1 MRYLKLFILAALL
14 ALLFTAAAVTA
25 GAAETD
31 DELFRADSDVCCTLR
46 GDADNDGDVTAA
58 DARSILRAALRL
70 DSIDSTRYNAYELD
84 GNLGITAADARKAL
98 RISVGLEERPAHVEE
113 QTMILQEAT
122 CADMG
127 ISAKKCKYCSGLYN
141 FGAIPIQP
149 HTSLGWEVIRAA
161 TCTEKGLK
169 EQYCIYCG
177 VRIAREDIPCIP
189 HYYGPVHFVSET
201 PDCTKAQEI
210 YKECEMCG
218 KRITDIRTATP
229 HTYEWVVTVQP
240 TCTAQGKKAHI
251 CSVCGKFNG
260 ETAVVASLGGH
271 IPSGW
276 ITVVNATYTQ
286 EGLRRKVCTRCEAVL
301 EEEVI
306 PKRS

>member
-1 MRYLKLFILAALL
+1 MKYLKLLIIPALF
-14 ALLFTAAAVTA
+14 ALLFLAAAVTA
-25 GAAETD
+25 GAAETEE
-31 DELFRADSDVCCTLR
+31 ELFRADSDVYCTLR
-46 GDADNDGDVTAA
+46 GDPDNDGDVTAA

-70 DSIDSTRYNAYELD
+70 DSIDSARYNAYELD
-84 GNLGITAADARKAL
+84 GILGITAADARKAL
-98 RISVGLEERPAHVEE
+98 RISVGLEDRPAHVEE
-113 QTMILQEAT
+113 QTMILQQAT
-122 CADMG
+122 CTDMG
-127 ISAKKCKYCSGLYN
+127 ISAKKCEYCGGLYN

-149 HTSLGWEVIRAA
+149 HTSLGWEVVRSA

-177 VRIAREDIPCIP
+177 IRIAQEDIPCID
-189 HYYGPVHFVSET
+189 HYYGPTQFVSET

-210 YKECEMCG
+210 YQECVMCK
-218 KRITDIRTATP
+218 KRITSIRTATP
-229 HTYEWVVTVQP
+229 HTFEWVVTVQP
-240 TCTAQGKKAHI
+240 TCTTQGKQAHI

-276 ITVVNATYTQ
+276 TVVVNPTYTQ
-286 EGLRRKVCTRCEAVL
+286 EGLRRKVCTRCGAVL